1 MGKAARR
8 KEQRRIERVQSSQ
21 SANDTQIVPAMQQPL
36 IVSYNKLRHAISWA
50 DLSTATVEKVAVETV
65 PIQPAANDTVDE
77 HSVRTPTA
85 SAVKQRKKPGPKP
98 KPLTPEVRQAQLW
111 ALYADLWDCM
121 EGELSAKERKALQKA
136 LQRNSGDLGD
146 LIEDDT
152 EAKES
157 RRVVS
162 LVDEDDEYQEE
173 EVEYADFFED
183 WNPDY

>member
-1 MGKAARR
+1 MGRSAKR
-8 KEQRRIERVQSSQ
+8 KHERRIERALSSQ
-21 SANDTQIVPAMQQPL
+21 SANDTQTVPAMQQPL
-36 IVSYNKLRHAISWA
+36 IVSHNKLRHAISWA
-50 DLSTATVEKVAVETV
+50 DLSTATVETV
-65 PIQPAANDTVDE
+65 PIKPAANDTVAE
-77 HSVRTPTA
+77 IPTVKAPTA
-85 SAVKQRKKPGPKP
+85 APVKQRKKPGPKP

-111 ALYADLWDCM
+111 ALYADLWDEM
-121 EGELSAKERKALQKA
+121 KEGMSPKERKALQKA
-136 LQRNSGDLGD
+136 LRRNSGDLGD

-157 RRVVS
+157 RRVVP

>member
-8 KEQRRIERVQSSQ
+8 KEARRLERALLSQ
-21 SANDTQIVPAMQQPL
+21 SANDTQTVPAMQQPL

-65 PIQPAANDTVDE
+65 PIQPAANDTVIE
-77 HSVRTPTA
+77 APTA
-85 SAVKQRKKPGPKP
+85 PAVKHRRKPGPKP
-98 KPLTPEVRQAQLW
+98 KPLAPEVRQAQLW

-121 EGELSAKERKALQKA
+121 EGDLSTKERKALQKA

-162 LVDEDDEYQEE
+162 LVDEDDEYEE
-173 EVEYADFFED
+173 EEIEYADFFED